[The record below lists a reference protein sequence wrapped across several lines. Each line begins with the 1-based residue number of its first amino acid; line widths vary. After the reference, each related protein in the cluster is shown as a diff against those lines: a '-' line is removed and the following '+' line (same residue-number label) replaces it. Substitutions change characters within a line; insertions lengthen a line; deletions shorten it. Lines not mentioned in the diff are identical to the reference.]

1 MKRNILNKLLLLTF
15 CAVFFSCKAKKA
27 IIKETG
33 GSQPIENKKTE
44 LLSIRSKES
53 VFSTFSTKAITNL
66 NLNGKEY
73 DATLNIRIKKGEG
86 IWVSITA
93 FAGFEIARTII
104 TPDSVKIMDRINDDY
119 IKKPFSFI
127 HEFTNKQIDYLT
139 LESLL
144 VGNCVPFTLNGN
156 SNIILDNAL
165 LNIKG
170 NSQSLNYNLQ
180 FNEQFKATYTFLSD
194 EFAQQTLTV
203 NTPLF
208 EEIANQLIP
217 IKVSLDSKTAKKQIK
232 VAMEY
237 SKTQLNLPVDF
248 PFNVPKRF
256 SVID

>member
-1 MKRNILNKLLLLTF
+1 MKRNILNKFLLLIL
-15 CAVFFSCKAKKA
+15 CAVFFSCKSKKA
-27 IIKETG
+27 VIKETEVI
-33 GSQPIENKKTE
+33 SPIKSKKTE
-44 LLSIRSKES
+44 LLSIMAKES
-53 VFSTFSTKAITNL
+53 VFSTFSTKALTNL

-73 DATLNIRIKKGEG
+73 DATLNIRIKKGET

-104 TPDSVKIMDRINDDY
+104 TPDSIKIMDRVNDDY

-144 VGNCVPFTLNGN
+144 VGNCVPFTLNIN
-156 SNIILDNAL
+156 NEITLNNAL

-170 NSQSLNYNLQ
+170 NSLSLNFNLQ
-180 FNEQFKATYTFLSD
+180 FNEQFKATHTFLSD
-194 EFAQQTLTV
+194 EFAQQALTV
-203 NTPLF
+203 NTPIF
-208 EEIANQLIP
+208 EEIASQLIP
-217 IKVSLDSKTAKKQIK
+217 LKVSLDSKTAKKQIK

-237 SKTQLNLPVDF
+237 SKTQLNLLVDF

>member
-1 MKRNILNKLLLLTF
+1 M
-15 CAVFFSCKAKKA
+15 
-27 IIKETG
+27 IIKPSEAA
-33 GSQPIENKKTE
+33 QPIERKKTE
-44 LLSIRSKES
+44 LLSIIAKES
-53 VFSTFSTKAITNL
+53 VFSTFSTKALTSL

-73 DATLNIRIKKGEG
+73 DATLNIRIKKGEA

-104 TPDSVKIMDRINDDY
+104 TPDSVKIMDKINGDY

-144 VGNCVPFTLNGN
+144 VGNCVPFTLNEN
-156 SNIILDNAL
+156 SEITLDNAL

-170 NSQSLNYNLQ
+170 NSQSLSYHLQ
-180 FNEQFKATYTFLSD
+180 FNNQFKATNTYLSD
-194 EFAQQTLTV
+194 HFAQQALTV
-203 NTPLF
+203 NTPVF
-208 EEIANQLIP
+208 ELIANQLIP
-217 IKVSLDSKTAKKQIK
+217 VKVSLDSKTEKKQIK

-237 SKTQLNLPVDF
+237 SKTQLNIPVDF